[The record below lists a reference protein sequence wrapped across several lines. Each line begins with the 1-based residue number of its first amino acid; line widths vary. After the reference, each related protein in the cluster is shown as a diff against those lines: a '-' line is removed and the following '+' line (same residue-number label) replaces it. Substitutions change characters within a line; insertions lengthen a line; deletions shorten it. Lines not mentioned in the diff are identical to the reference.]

1 MGWLR
6 MDGIS
11 LSGSNQQDHEA
22 QLTDFEPSSAR
33 EYVTIKLDRRQREA
47 VEYAARKSGKT
58 VKEFVHEAA
67 IRTASRII
75 SQ

>member
-1 MGWLR
+1 

-11 LSGSNQQDHEA
+11 RSGDKHQDHEA
-22 QLTDFEPSSAR
+22 PLTDFEPSTAR
-33 EYVTIKLDRRQREA
+33 EYVTIKLDRQQREA
-47 VEYAARKSGKT
+47 VEYAARKAGKT

>member
-1 MGWLR
+1 M
-6 MDGIS
+6 S
-11 LSGSNQQDHEA
+11 E
-22 QLTDFEPSSAR
+22 FEPSTAR
-33 EYVTIKLDRRQREA
+33 EYVTIKLDRGQREA